1 MVVRSAQVDDPVRVT
16 TTSPVRRALVRQL
29 AARSTR
35 IVDSLTAL
43 VEERVE
49 RLGSDE
55 VEHEWVRSSAQTNI
69 ELLLQVMAHPDDLAR
84 VEPPLGGVALVRRVA
99 QHDVPFYEIVRG
111 YELAEWYWVQQC
123 MRELATLTTDIDELV
138 SETAEVSGLV
148 RSYIDLVCR
157 GLSAEYEAER
167 ERWRQQE
174 ESARVG
180 LVAALLRG
188 TTTDLAEAEAG
199 LGYRLGQRHLAAIVW
214 FAGRGDSGEE
224 LLRIK
229 NAATELARLA
239 QCRSRPLVVARDHT
253 TLWVWLPLAGQTRVD
268 VAAIPELL
276 PAAPSPVRVALGEP
290 ANGFDGFIASHRQ
303 ASAAYEVGLAASD
316 DVGAVFPYREVSSLA
331 FLCADIPRARA
342 WVAET
347 LGQLASEGRREEELR
362 RTLRIYSTANC
373 SATATAR
380 LMNCHKN
387 TIQYRIRS
395 AERLLGRRVEDGSLD
410 LGLALL
416 ACRWLGEAV
425 RTR

>member
-1 MVVRSAQVDDPVRVT
+1 
-16 TTSPVRRALVRQL
+16 VRRALVRQL
-29 AARSTR
+29 AARSAH

-123 MRELATLTTDIDELV
+123 MRELATLTTDVDELV
-138 SETAEVSGLV
+138 SETVEVSGLV
-148 RSYIDLVCR
+148 RSYVDIVCR
-157 GLSAEYEAER
+157 GLSEEYEVER
-167 ERWRQQE
+167 DRWRQQE
-174 ESARVG
+174 ESARIG

-188 TTTDLAEAEAG
+188 TPTDLAEAEAV

-214 FAGRGDSGEE
+214 LAGRQDSGEE
-224 LLRIK
+224 ILPIK
-229 NAATELARLA
+229 RAAADLARLA
-239 QCRSRPLVVARDHT
+239 RCRSRPLVVARDHT

-268 VAAIPELL
+268 VAALAEAL
-276 PAAPSPVRVALGEP
+276 PAEPSQVRVALGEP
-290 ANGFDGFIASHRQ
+290 AQGLDGFIASHRQ
-303 ASAAYEVGLAASD
+303 AGAAHEVGLAASHG
-316 DVGAVFPYREVSSLA
+316 VSAVFPYREVSSLA
-331 FLCADIPRARA
+331 FLCADLPRARA

-347 LGQLASEGRREEELR
+347 LGQLATRGRREEELR
-362 RTLRIYSTANC
+362 RTLRIYSAANC

-387 TIQYRIRS
+387 TVQYRIRS
-395 AERLLGRRVEDGSLD
+395 AERLLGRRVEDGGLD
-410 LGLALL
+410 LGLALE

-425 RTR
+425 TPHSTAPRPT